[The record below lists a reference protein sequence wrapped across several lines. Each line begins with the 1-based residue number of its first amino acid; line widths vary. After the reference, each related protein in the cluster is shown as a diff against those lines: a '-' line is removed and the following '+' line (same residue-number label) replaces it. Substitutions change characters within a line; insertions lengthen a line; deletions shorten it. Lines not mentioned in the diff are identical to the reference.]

1 MEATKRPWVVIDEL
15 KQVNAIGIYDSHVKI
30 LICELRDPEN
40 KKDEERMQVNASLIV
55 RAVNTFAQAREALKR
70 AQRALLLCEKCI
82 PEKHYMNHGC
92 YTQEHAR
99 MSIQEIG
106 DVLTAMEATHEL

>member
-15 KQVNAIGIYDSHVKI
+15 KQVNAIGIYDSPVKI

-55 RAVNTFAQAREALKR
+55 RAVNTFDQAREALNH
-70 AQRALLLCEKCI
+70 LLYANHKPCI
-82 PEKHYMNHGC
+82 GC
-92 YTQEHAR
+92 DGCNNAR
-99 MSIQEIG
+99 KTLA
-106 DVLTAMEATHEL
+106 VMEAAQG

>member
-15 KQVNAIGIYDSHVKI
+15 KQVNAIGIYDSSVKI

-55 RAVNTFAQAREALKR
+55 RAVNTFDQAREALKE
-70 AQRALLLCEKCI
+70 L
-82 PEKHYMNHGC
+82 
-92 YTQEHAR
+92 
-99 MSIQEIG
+99 IG
-106 DVLTAMEATHEL
+106 DLDDYWNQQNDDCSPVSSATIVRARQALAAMEAEHT